1 MFLKIVFMNYFI
13 KSGFLI
19 LRRKFY
25 INDYDVIRRNIVL
38 CKKLFMRDLI
48 MNRFLA
54 YVDFDGPLFVD
65 CGSMR

>member
-1 MFLKIVFMNYFI
+1 MNYFI

-19 LRRKFY
+19 LCRKVY
-25 INDYDVIRRNIVL
+25 VNDYDVIRRNIVL

-48 MNRFLA
+48 MNRFSA

-65 CGSMR
+65 CGAMR